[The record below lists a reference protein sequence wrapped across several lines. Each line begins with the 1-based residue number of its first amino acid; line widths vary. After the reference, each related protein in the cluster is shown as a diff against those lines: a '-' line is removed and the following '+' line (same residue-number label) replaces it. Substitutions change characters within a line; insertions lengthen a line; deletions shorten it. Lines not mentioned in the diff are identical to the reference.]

1 MSFESWC
8 AIERA
13 TGMVKR
19 ARTEPEQS
27 QNRARTEPEQSQNRA
42 RTEPEQTQKNGVR
55 VDEVK

>member
-27 QNRARTEPEQSQNRA
+27 Q
-42 RTEPEQTQKNGVR
+42 KNGVR

>member
-27 QNRARTEPEQSQNRA
+27 QNRARTEPEQSQ
-42 RTEPEQTQKNGVR
+42 KNGVR